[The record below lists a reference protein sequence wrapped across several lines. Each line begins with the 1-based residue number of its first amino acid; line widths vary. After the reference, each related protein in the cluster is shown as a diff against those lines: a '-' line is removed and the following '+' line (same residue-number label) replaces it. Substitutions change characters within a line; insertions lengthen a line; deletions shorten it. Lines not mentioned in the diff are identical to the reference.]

1 MNRPGMDLNL
11 YSFPT
16 ELPHCTAVNEPG
28 LAFLDGTVVAQY
40 IFE

>member
-1 MNRPGMDLNL
+1 MNRPGMDLSL

-16 ELPHCTAVNEPG
+16 QLPHCTAVNEPG
-28 LAFLDGTVVAQY
+28 LACLDGTVVAQD